1 MDKRSRWYKR
11 GQYSAR
17 RDQSS
22 ERETKVESGREKD
35 VFILKILKN
44 NGVSREGFILGF
56 SKGLSYLGG
65 SSAVPQ

>member
-1 MDKRSRWYKR
+1 M
-11 GQYSAR
+11 R

-22 ERETKVESGREKD
+22 EREIKVESEREKD
-35 VFILKILKN
+35 VLILKFLKN
-44 NGVSREGFILGF
+44 NGEGFILGF